1 MKDDSERAD
10 SAEKSKT
17 AFDESAR
24 LKSAFLRNVN
34 HAIRTPL
41 NTIIG
46 HAELLIEAIEPS
58 AQGREIRSSAEAIAE
73 ASSQLE
79 RNFRAILDLSKLHAG
94 SFTLAAARIR
104 LAELIELQLFE
115 IQPAAERNATAITC
129 GIEDPEIT
137 ITVDEYCLGHA
148 LANLLDNAV
157 KFNERGRVIVRAYR
171 ESDGS
176 ICVNVEDTGVGIDPS
191 YVPNLFEPFSQEDS
205 SQARRYQGMGLGLAL
220 AKRYL
225 ALNGAELSVTSRKH
239 AGSVFTIRFAENTM
253 PRRVRSQGD
262 HRRPQRHDRRFN
274 QRSK

>member
-1 MKDDSERAD
+1 VKDDSERAD
-10 SAEKSKT
+10 SAEKPKT

-46 HAELLIEAIEPS
+46 HAELLIEATEPS
-58 AQGREIRSSAEAIAE
+58 DRGREIRSSAEAIAE

-94 SFTLAAARIR
+94 SFTLAPARIK
-104 LAELIELQLFE
+104 LTELIELQLFE
-115 IQPAAERNATAITC
+115 IQPAAERKATAITC
-129 GIEDPEIT
+129 EIQDPEIT
-137 ITVDEYCLGHA
+137 ITVDEYCLRHA

-157 KFNERGRVIVRAYR
+157 KFTERGRVMVRVYR
-171 ESDGS
+171 EPDGN

-191 YVPNLFEPFSQEDS
+191 YVPSLFEPFSQEDS

-225 ALNGAELSVTSRKH
+225 ALNGAELSMTSTKH
-239 AGSVFTIRFAENTM
+239 AGSVFTIRFAESTT
-253 PRRVRSQGD
+253 PRQVRPQGDCRRPPRHNRRCSQG
-262 HRRPQRHDRRFN
+262 
-274 QRSK
+274 SK

>member
-46 HAELLIEAIEPS
+46 HAELLIEATEPS
-58 AQGREIRSSAEAIAE
+58 DRGREIRSSAKAIAE

-94 SFTLAAARIR
+94 SFTLAPARIK
-104 LAELIELQLFE
+104 LTELIELQLSE
-115 IQPAAERNATAITC
+115 IQPAAERKATAITC
-129 GIEDPEIT
+129 EIQDPEIT
-137 ITVDEYCLGHA
+137 ITVDEYCLRHA

-157 KFNERGRVIVRAYR
+157 KFTERGRVMVRVYR
-171 ESDGS
+171 EPDGS
-176 ICVNVEDTGVGIDPS
+176 ICVNVEDTGVGIDSS
-191 YVPNLFEPFSQEDS
+191 YVPSLFEPFSQEDS

-225 ALNGAELSVTSRKH
+225 ALNGAELSMTSTKH
-239 AGSVFTIRFAENTM
+239 AGSVFTIRFAESTT
-253 PRRVRSQGD
+253 PRQVRPQGD
-262 HRRPQRHDRRFN
+262 RRRTPRHNRRCR
-274 QRSK
+274 QGSK